1 VTVVVY
7 GRPGCHL
14 CEKALA
20 IVRHLQPEFGYRI
33 EDRDITHDP
42 ALFVRYREEIPVIVM
57 EGREIARGR
66 VTIPAVRA
74 SFAQALAG

>member
-1 VTVVVY
+1 VTIIVY

-14 CEKALA
+14 CDKALA

-33 EDRDITHDP
+33 EHQDITRDP
-42 ALFVRYREEIPVIVM
+42 ALFARYREEIPVVVL

-66 VTIPAVRA
+66 VTIAAARA
-74 SFAQALAG
+74 SLGRVREG